1 MTSDRVLYSVTMSK
15 PDYYEVLGVS
25 KSASDAEIK
34 SAYRDLARKFHPDVN
49 SEPEAQAKFLEIQ
62 EAYDTLSDPEKRKLY
77 DRVGHADFG
86 GAQPAS
92 GVHVDFDIE
101 DLGSMFDS
109 FFGGGRGGG
118 PFGARARTQTHRAPR
133 PEPRPA
139 DTHHTIEVDF
149 ATAIT
154 GGKKELEIQRS
165 GSTKKVEVTIPA
177 GVSDG
182 AKLRVRGVGHAHPNR
197 PDQRAD
203 LILTVKVKPHPLF
216 RRGEPARNERTRD
229 VYLDLPITF
238 AEAALG
244 GPVDVP
250 TPTGQATLTIP
261 AGSASGNKLRLKG
274 QGCRTSTP
282 GDLYAV
288 LQIVPPPKPAIDSE
302 AERVLKDLGDATPIR
317 RDGLWPS
324 RASG

>member
-1 MTSDRVLYSVTMSK
+1 MSK
-15 PDYYEVLGVS
+15 PDFYEVLGVAR
-25 KSASDAEIK
+25 SASEAEIK
-34 SAYRDLARKFHPDVN
+34 SSYRDLARKYHPDIN
-49 SEPEAQAKFLEIQ
+49 PEPEAQAKFLEIQ

-77 DRVGHADFG
+77 DRVGHAGFEAGAGAG
-86 GAQPAS
+86 GAAGPAS
-92 GVHVDFDIE
+92 GVHVDFDVE

-109 FFGGGRGGG
+109 FFGGRGAG
-118 PFGARARTQTHRAPR
+118 PFGARTQPHRAPR

-177 GVSDG
+177 GVADG
-182 AKLRVRGVGHAHPNR
+182 AKLRVRGVGHANPNR
-197 PDQRAD
+197 PQQRAD

-216 RRGEPARNERTRD
+216 RRGEPARDERTRD

-244 GPVDVP
+244 GPVEVP
-250 TPTGQATLTIP
+250 TPTGQATLKIP
-261 AGSASGNKLRLKG
+261 AGSTSGSRLRLKG
-274 QGCRTSTP
+274 QGCRTSSP

-288 LQIVPPPKPAIDSE
+288 LQIVPPPKEAIDGD
-302 AERVLKDLGDATPIR
+302 AERALKDLGDATPVR
-317 RDGLWPS
+317 VGADWPS